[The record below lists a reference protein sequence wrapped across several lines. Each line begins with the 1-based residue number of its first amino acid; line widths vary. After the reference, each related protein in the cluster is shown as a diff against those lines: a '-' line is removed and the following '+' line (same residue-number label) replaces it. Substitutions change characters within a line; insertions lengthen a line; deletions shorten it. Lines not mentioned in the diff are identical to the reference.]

1 MKFSRTLGVPGRWL
15 GTHTW
20 PRRGAYAVVAIA
32 IFVLGTGYGDGSLH
46 IGKAGA
52 YGVTVASN
60 LPANLDYSTV
70 NQVYQSLKANY
81 DGNLSESQLLD
92 GLKHGLATSTNDPY
106 TVYFTATEAK
116 SFNNELNNSFSGI
129 GAQLGE
135 DSTGDLEV
143 IAPISGL
150 PADKA
155 GIKAQ
160 DLIATINGQ
169 STTGMSVDDAVNKIR
184 GPKGTKVTLQIV
196 RDKTQALTFTITRD
210 DITLPSVTTKIL
222 SGNVG
227 YMQIST
233 FADDTTDLSQKA
245 ADTFK
250 SDNVKGIILDL
261 RDDPGGLLD
270 AAVHV
275 SSLWLPANQT
285 VLQEKRGNTV
295 VQTYNALGGDE
306 LNGIPTVILINGG
319 SASASEITT
328 GALHDNHDAYV
339 IGEKSYGKGVVQ
351 QLINFK
357 DGSQLKVTVASWYRP
372 DGENINH
379 KGITPDKTVTIS
391 ASDEAAGT
399 DTQLQAAEAYLA
411 AHQ

>member
-1 MKFSRTLGVPGRWL
+1 MLGIG
-15 GTHTW
+15 
-20 PRRGAYAVVAIA
+20 
-32 IFVLGTGYGDGSLH
+32 FGDGRLH
-46 IGKAGA
+46 IGPLGA
-52 YGVTVASN
+52 YGVQVTKG
-60 LPANLDYSTV
+60 LPSQLDYSTV
-70 NQVYQSLKANY
+70 NDVYQSLKANY
-81 DGNLSESQLLD
+81 DGNLTESQLLD
-92 GLKHGLATSTNDPY
+92 GLKHGLAAATNDPY
-106 TVYFTATEAK
+106 TVYFTAAEAK
-116 SFNNELNNSFSGI
+116 NFNNELNNSFSGI
-129 GAQLGE
+129 GAELGE
-135 DSTGDLEV
+135 DSSGDLEV

-169 STTGMSVDDAVNKIR
+169 TTAGMSVDDAVNKIR
-184 GPKGTKVTLQIV
+184 GAKGTKVTLQIV

-210 DITLPSVTTKIL
+210 NITLPSVTTKVL
-222 SGNVG
+222 PGNIG

-233 FADDTTDLSQKA
+233 FADDTTGLSQKA

-250 SDNVKGIILDL
+250 ADNVKGIILDL

-270 AAVHV
+270 AAVNV
-275 SSLWLPANQT
+275 SSLWLPQGQL

-295 VQTYNALGGDE
+295 VQSYQALGGDE
-306 LNGIPTVILINGG
+306 LNGIPTVILIDGG

-339 IGEKSYGKGVVQ
+339 IGVKSYGKGVVQ
-351 QLINFK
+351 QLVNFR
-357 DGSQLKVTVASWYRP
+357 DGSQLKVTIASWYRP
-372 DGENINH
+372 DGANINH

-391 ASDEAAGT
+391 SADAAAGN

-411 AHQ
+411 SK